1 MVTFLVTLYCIPGML
16 LEYGDHG
23 VVGVDALRDGGRAGL
38 GVAAA
43 PVPAPVA
50 ASAAAL
56 VLPIRPPPTSTTATS
71 TSARATFK
79 VSNTVLIHFLFH
91 RWS

>member
-1 MVTFLVTLYCIPGML
+1 ML
-16 LEYGDHG
+16 LEDGDHG

-38 GVAAA
+38 GIAAA

-50 ASAAAL
+50 ASAAAAL
-56 VLPIRPPPTSTTATS
+56 VLPIRPPPASTAATT

-79 VSNTVLIHFLFH
+79 VSNTVRYVFPFH
-91 RWS
+91 RWSNVVEIRRN